1 MTNRSELGVLAI
13 QHVVADASPGAWR
26 DAIVVACMPGSLHL
40 ATIDGESLVLASAAE
55 VALGEPVAFHPVA
68 EILSAHGERVRARS
82 V

>member
-26 DAIVVACMPGSLHL
+26 DAIVLACMPGSLLL
-40 ATIDGESLVLASAAE
+40 ALLDGGSLTVTTGAD

-68 EILSAHGERVRARS
+68 EIISAHGERARARAA
-82 V
+82 

>member
-26 DAIVVACMPGSLHL
+26 DAIVVACMPGSLQL
-40 ATIDGESLVLASAAE
+40 APLDGGSLVVSTAAE
-55 VALGEPVAFHPVA
+55 AALGEPVAFHPVA
-68 EILSAHGERVRARS
+68 EILSAHGERARARA